1 MGSSFASSGVSY
13 NSIVHGSTGM
23 SHIAIVYRKVPHH
36 LLDSTTLPIR
46 EKFSNAVRAMA
57 EQIIDVQESVRLR
70 LEKYNAKY
78 KVIADKEMRE
88 KVFEEGDIVMVY
100 LRRENSC

>member
-1 MGSSFASSGVSY
+1 
-13 NSIVHGSTGM
+13 M
-23 SHIAIVYRKVPHH
+23 SHFAIVYRKVPHH
-36 LLDSTTLPIR
+36 LLDSTKLPIR
-46 EKFSNAVRAMA
+46 DKFSNAVRAMA
-57 EQIIDVQESVRLR
+57 EQIINVQESVRLR